1 MAKKYLDHDIP
12 EGRRSLI
19 ECRDNLMGI
28 SDYCEQNYASANNK
42 RKALEVTQVSAHAK
56 LNKQTTFKFIFHT
69 IGYFISFLSFLI
81 GACSYTLLRLFQPI
95 KISSRVNDR
104 HYIQF
109 FY

>member
-42 RKALEVTQVSAHAK
+42 RKALEVTQVSVIFYSNEIWNMANMAK
-56 LNKQTTFKFIFHT
+56 SFIF
-69 IGYFISFLSFLI
+69 SV
-81 GACSYTLLRLFQPI
+81 
-95 KISSRVNDR
+95 KN
-104 HYIQF
+104 YIVQF
-109 FY
+109 FF

>member
-42 RKALEVTQVSAHAK
+42 RKALEVTQVSVIFYSNEIWNIYVEK
-56 LNKQTTFKFIFHT
+56 RFIF
-69 IGYFISFLSFLI
+69 
-81 GACSYTLLRLFQPI
+81 QV
-95 KISSRVNDR
+95 KKVV
-104 HYIQF
+104 F
-109 FY
+109 F